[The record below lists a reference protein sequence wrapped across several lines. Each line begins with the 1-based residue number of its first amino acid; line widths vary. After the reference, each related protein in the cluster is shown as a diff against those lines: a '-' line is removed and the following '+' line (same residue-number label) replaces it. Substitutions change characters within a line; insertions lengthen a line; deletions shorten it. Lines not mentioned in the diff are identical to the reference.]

1 MACGWA
7 CAAPADAATLAA
19 AGDGFLVVFVDIVRP
34 PGCTVA
40 AARLAAAFAA
50 DDRASVVVCGA
61 PDRPDE
67 EVRVRQ
73 SGPCIYV
80 PGAAVG
86 SGLAALVSAVCRDR
100 GM

>member
-1 MACGWA
+1 MASGWA
-7 CAAPADAATLAA
+7 CAAPTDAATLAT
-19 AGDGFLVVFVDIVRP
+19 AGSGFDAVFVDLVRP

-67 EVRVRQ
+67 EVNVRQ
-73 SGPCIYV
+73 AGPCIYL

-86 SGLAALVSAVCRDR
+86 PGLAALVRTVCRNR
-100 GM
+100 GS